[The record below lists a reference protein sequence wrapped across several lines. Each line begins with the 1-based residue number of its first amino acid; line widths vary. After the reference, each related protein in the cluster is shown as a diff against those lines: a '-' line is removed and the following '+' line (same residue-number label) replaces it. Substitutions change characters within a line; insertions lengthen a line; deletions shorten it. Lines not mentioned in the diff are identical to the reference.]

1 MICPWRRVEPIPRCA
16 LPWRAQPVRGGK
28 SKIFDDSSHAIEFGA
43 RRNGISSLEIGRR
56 TKNLPIDD
64 RKDHEEI
71 LLYLREFFFF
81 FFFFFILKRDSSII
95 GTNAKQSDRSVSGQK
110 RVSHS

>member
-71 LLYLREFFFF
+71 LLYLRV
-81 FFFFFILKRDSSII
+81 LSSDMPA
-95 GTNAKQSDRSVSGQK
+95 GLRGQRQQYDRRLHHRGCFGGLGN
-110 RVSHS
+110 